1 MYYVPLFIHIY
12 PSNAAVAQPNKES
25 SPQRIKAAIVMATNT
40 IKVVWVV
47 SVLVGHTTLLISV
60 LESMTV
66 LSASLPS
73 WVVVKTKSPKLDTII
88 TPMTLYKRGS

>member
-25 SPQRIKAAIVMATNT
+25 SPHRINAAIVMATKT

-60 LESMTV
+60 LESITV

-73 WVVVKTKSPKLDTII
+73 WVVVRTKSPTLAIII
-88 TPMTLYKRGS
+88 TPITLYKRGS